1 MIIMKWT
8 NITNTREDYR
18 KFLELAT
25 KDNTK
30 HYEFSKNIKFNL
42 QVNDTL
48 FEIEF
53 QAPEY
58 WKYANYGRSPGKFPP
73 PDKIE
78 DWIVRRKIS
87 PYPTKSGKTPTRK
100 QLTYLIS
107 RKIARE
113 GFEGSGFLEKSL
125 SEQQDYWEDR
135 IKEAI
140 SEDIELQIMEWLSP
154 FRGETII

>member
-1 MIIMKWT
+1 MKWA
-8 NITNTREDYR
+8 NLTNTMEDYR
-18 KFLELAT
+18 KFLETVT
-25 KDNTK
+25 KENTK
-30 HYEFSKNIKFNL
+30 HYELSNNIKFNL

-53 QAPEY
+53 QAPSY

-78 DWIVRRKIS
+78 DWIIRRKIT
-87 PYPTKSGKTPTRK
+87 PYPTRSGKTPTRK

-125 SEQQDYWEDR
+125 EEQQDYWEDR
-135 IKEAI
+135 IKESI
-140 SEDIELQIMEWLSP
+140 SKDIELEIMEWLSP
-154 FRGETII
+154 FRGKTII

>member
-1 MIIMKWT
+1 MKWT
-8 NITNTREDYR
+8 NLTNTMEEYR
-18 KFLELAT
+18 KFLEIAT

-30 HYEFSKNIKFNL
+30 HYELSNNIKFNL
-42 QVNDTL
+42 QVNDTV

-53 QAPEY
+53 QAPSY
-58 WKYANYGRSPGKFPP
+58 WQYANYGRSPGKLPTF
-73 PDKIE
+73 DKIG
-78 DWIVRRKIS
+78 DWIIRRKITA
-87 PYPTKSGKTPTRK
+87 YPTNSGKIPTRK

-125 SEQQDYWEDR
+125 EEQQDYWEDR

-140 SEDIELQIMEWLSP
+140 SKDIELEIMEWLSP
-154 FRGETII
+154 FRGKTII

>member
-1 MIIMKWT
+1 MKWT
-8 NITNTREDYR
+8 NLTNTMEDYR
-18 KFLELAT
+18 KFLEVAT

-30 HYEFSKNIKFNL
+30 HYELSNNIKFNL
-42 QVNDTL
+42 QVNDTV

-53 QAPEY
+53 QAPSY
-58 WKYANYGRSPGKFPP
+58 WKYSNYGRSPGKFPP
-73 PDKIE
+73 FDKIE
-78 DWIVRRKIS
+78 DWIIRRKIT
-87 PYPTKSGKTPTRK
+87 PYPTKSGRIPTRK

-113 GFEGSGFLEKSL
+113 GFKGSGFLEKSL

-140 SEDIELQIMEWLSP
+140 GEDIELQIMEWLSP
-154 FRGETII
+154 FRGPTII

>member
-1 MIIMKWT
+1 MKWT
-8 NITNTREDYR
+8 NLTNTMEDYR

-30 HYEFSKNIKFNL
+30 GYELSNNIKFNL

-78 DWIVRRKIS
+78 DWIIRRKIT
-87 PYPTKSGKTPTRK
+87 PYPTKSGKIPTRK

-113 GFEGSGFLEKSL
+113 GFKGSGFLEKSL

>member
-1 MIIMKWT
+1 MKWT
-8 NITNTREDYR
+8 NLTNTMEDYR

-30 HYEFSKNIKFNL
+30 HYELSHNIKFNL

-53 QAPEY
+53 QAPSY
-58 WKYANYGRSPGKFPP
+58 WQYANYGRGPGKFPP

-78 DWIVRRKIS
+78 DWIIRRKIS
-87 PYPTKSGKTPTRK
+87 PYPTKSGRVPTRK
-100 QLTYLIS
+100 QLSFLIA

-125 SEQQDYWEDR
+125 KEQQDYWEDR

-140 SEDIELQIMEWLSP
+140 GEDIELQIMEWLSP
-154 FRGETII
+154 FRGPTII

>member
-1 MIIMKWT
+1 MKWT
-8 NITNTREDYR
+8 NLTAVMEEYR
-18 KFLELAT
+18 KFLEIAT

-30 HYEFSKNIKFNL
+30 HYELSNNIKFNL
-42 QVNDTL
+42 QVNDTV

-53 QAPEY
+53 QAPSY
-58 WKYANYGRSPGKFPP
+58 WRYANYGRSPGKFPP

-78 DWIVRRKIS
+78 DWIIRRKIT
-87 PYPTKSGKTPTRK
+87 PYPTKSGKIPTRK

-113 GFEGSGFLEKSL
+113 GFKGSGFLEKSL

-140 SEDIELQIMEWLSP
+140 GEDIELQIMEWLSP
-154 FRGETII
+154 FRGPTII

>member
-1 MIIMKWT
+1 MIIMKWD
-8 NITNTREDYR
+8 NLRNTMEDYR
-18 KFLELAT
+18 KFLETAT

-30 HYEFSKNIKFNL
+30 HYELSNNIKFNL
-42 QVNDTL
+42 QVNDTV

-58 WKYANYGRSPGKFPP
+58 WRYANYGRSPGKFPP

>member
-1 MIIMKWT
+1 MKWT
-8 NITNTREDYR
+8 NLTNTMEDYR
-18 KFLELAT
+18 KFLELTT

-30 HYEFSKNIKFNL
+30 HYELSNNIKFNL
-42 QVNDTL
+42 QVNDTV

-78 DWIVRRKIS
+78 DWIIRRKIT
-87 PYPTKSGKTPTRK
+87 PYPTKSGKIPTRK

-113 GFEGSGFLEKSL
+113 GFKGSGFLEKSL

-140 SEDIELQIMEWLSP
+140 GEDIELQIMEWLSP
-154 FRGETII
+154 FRGPTII